1 MKKFI
6 VICSPP
12 DGGETNFLVE
22 AESRKKAKDKVDQY
36 INEHEDFE
44 LGLSNTYILTCDKHK
59 EDSLVDIDLCV
70 NKQENQEEQTNT
82 EAV

>member
-22 AESRKKAKDKVDQY
+22 AESRKEAKDKIEQY
-36 INEHEDFE
+36 INEHEEFE
-44 LGLSNTYILTCDKHK
+44 LGLSDKYILTCERHK
-59 EDSLVDIDLCV
+59 EGCLVDIDLCG
-70 NKQENQEEQTNT
+70 NEANNPNEQTVT
-82 EAV
+82 